1 MDGNGC
7 SIQTHFLSYKPFL
20 LAIRDGAVF
29 SCGSESV
36 FIVLFAPGGAFSH
49 TLGHTRRI
57 CPFSVMYEVSV
68 NISFIVALPLR

>member
-1 MDGNGC
+1 MFN
-7 SIQTHFLSYKPFL
+7 SYRL